1 MSYFVRVM
9 LGEQSVYAAD
19 CFRDGVIGTDFDLLT
34 DLKPMLKDSW
44 MDSKKELTEQ
54 YKKNRPNKSPV
65 SVGLACGAMW
75 TVSKGIP
82 IGGVVVSPT
91 GQGTYAIGK
100 VASEYEFVKDSY
112 LPHRRK
118 VDWQPERIPASNF
131 SDPLLKAL
139 KLPLTCIDLS
149 PYAEEL
155 ESFVDGRPRITI
167 SGSEDVENASRF
179 ALEEILEEFLVAN
192 WEHTEFGKNYNILT
206 EDGKKV
212 GQQFPSD
219 TGPIDILA
227 LSKDGMEYLVIEL
240 KRGKANDR
248 VVGQLLRYMGF
259 VNKDLCQDG
268 KTVRGAI
275 VAHQDDL
282 GMRNAL
288 SMVKDVE
295 FFKYSIDFKL
305 SQISNTP

>member
-9 LGEQSVYAAD
+9 LGEQSTHAAD

-34 DLKPMLKDSW
+34 DLTPMLKDAW
-44 MDSKKELTEQ
+44 IDSKKELTEQ
-54 YKKNRPNKSPV
+54 YKKSRPNKSPV

-91 GQGTYAIGK
+91 GQGSYAIGK
-100 VASEYEFVKDSY
+100 VSSEYEYVQGAY
-112 LPHRRK
+112 LPHRRS
-118 VDWQPERIPASNF
+118 VEWQTERIPAANF
-131 SDPLLKAL
+131 SESLLKAL

-155 ESFVDGRPRITI
+155 EGFVNGRPRITI
-167 SGSEDVENASRF
+167 SGSEDVESASRF

-206 EDGKKV
+206 LDGKKV

-227 LSKDGMEYLVIEL
+227 LSKDEKEYLVIEL

-259 VNKDLCQDG
+259 VKKDLCQDG

-288 SMVKDVE
+288 SMVEDVE
-295 FFKYSIDFKL
+295 FYRYSIDFKL
-305 SQISNTP
+305 AIINR

>member
-9 LGEQSVYAAD
+9 LGEQSTHAAD
-19 CFRDGVIGTDFDLLT
+19 CFRDGVVGTDFDLLT
-34 DLKPMLKDSW
+34 DLTPMLKDSW
-44 MDSKKELTEQ
+44 IDSKKELTEQ
-54 YKKNRPNKSPV
+54 YKKSRPNKSPV

-91 GQGTYAIGK
+91 GQGSYAIGK
-100 VASEYEFVKDSY
+100 VSSEYEYVKGAY
-112 LPHRRK
+112 LPHRRS
-118 VDWQPERIPASNF
+118 VEWQPERIPAANF
-131 SDPLLKAL
+131 SESLLKAL

-155 ESFVDGRPRITI
+155 EGFVNGRPRITI
-167 SGSEDVENASRF
+167 SGSEDVESASRF

-206 EDGKKV
+206 LDGKKV

-227 LSKDGMEYLVIEL
+227 LSKDEKEYLVIEL

-259 VNKDLCQDG
+259 VKKDLCQDG

-288 SMVKDVE
+288 SMVEDVE
-295 FFKYSIDFKL
+295 FYRYSIDFKL
-305 SQISNTP
+305 AIINR

>member
-9 LGEQSVYAAD
+9 LGEKSIHAEN

-34 DLKPMLKDSW
+34 DLTQMLKDSW
-44 MDSKKELTEQ
+44 IDSKRELTEL
-54 YKKNRPNKSPV
+54 YKQSNPGKSPV

-82 IGGVVVSPT
+82 VGGVVVSPT
-91 GQGTYAIGK
+91 GLGTYAIGK
-100 VASEYEFVKDSY
+100 VASEYEYLKDSY

-118 VDWQPERIPASNF
+118 VEWQSERIPASNL
-131 SDPLLKAL
+131 SEKLLKAL

-149 PYAEEL
+149 SYAEEL
-155 ESFVDGRPRITI
+155 KGFIDGRPRITI
-167 SGSEDVENASRF
+167 SGSEDVESASRF

-206 EDGKKV
+206 EDGKQV

-227 LSKDGMEYLVIEL
+227 LSKDQKEYLVIEL

-259 VNKDLCQDG
+259 VKRDLCLDG

-282 GMRNAL
+282 GIRNAL
-288 SMVKDVE
+288 SMVEDVA
-295 FFKYSIDFKL
+295 FYKYSIDFKL
-305 SQISNTP
+305 AVTDL

>member
-9 LGEQSVYAAD
+9 LGEQSMHADD

-34 DLKPMLKDSW
+34 DLTPMLKDTW
-44 MDSKKELTEQ
+44 IDSKKELTEL
-54 YKKNRPNKSPV
+54 YKKNRPDKSPV

-82 IGGVVVSPT
+82 VGGFVVSPT

-100 VASEYEFVKDSY
+100 VISEYAYIKGAY

-118 VDWQPERIPASNF
+118 VEWQSERIPAGVF
-131 SDPLLKAL
+131 SAPLLKAL

-149 PYAEEL
+149 SYATEL
-155 ESFVDGRPRITI
+155 ETFVDGRPRVMV

-192 WEHTEFGKNYNILT
+192 WDHTEFGKNYNILT
-206 EDGKKV
+206 EEGKIV

-227 LSKDGMEYLVIEL
+227 LSKDGKEYLVIEL

-259 VNKDLCQDG
+259 VKKDLCQDG
-268 KTVRGAI
+268 KSVRGAI

-295 FFKYSIDFKL
+295 FYRYSIDFKL
-305 SQISNTP
+305 SIIGR

>member
-9 LGEQSVYAAD
+9 LGEQSLHAAD

-34 DLKPMLKDSW
+34 DLTPMLKDTW
-44 MDSKKELTEQ
+44 IDSKKELTEQ

-82 IGGVVVSPT
+82 VGGVVVSPT

-100 VASEYEFVKDSY
+100 VISEYEYVKDAY
-112 LPHRRK
+112 LPHRRN
-118 VDWQPERIPASNF
+118 VEWQPERIPATNF
-131 SDPLLKAL
+131 SESLLKAL

-155 ESFVDGRPRITI
+155 EGFVNGRPRITI
-167 SGSEDVENASRF
+167 SGSEDVESASRF

-192 WEHTEFGKNYNILT
+192 WEHTEFGKSYNILT
-206 EDGKKV
+206 VDGKKV

-227 LSKDGMEYLVIEL
+227 LSKDEKEYLVIEL

-259 VNKDLCQDG
+259 VKKDLCQDG

-288 SMVKDVE
+288 SMVDDVE
-295 FFKYSIDFKL
+295 FYRYSIDFKL
-305 SQISNTP
+305 AIINR